1 MKKPFAKQIIMG
13 TMALTLIGGGGA
25 LAISNNAFAATSAT
39 SMTSA
44 APQQGSKGNHSFGE
58 FKGVSDQL
66 LTFLK
71 LDKAT
76 FTTKSATETLA
87 QIATDQGI
95 TREAL
100 KAELTAEE
108 NAKLDKEKADFA
120 ANIDNTIDSV
130 QKGENGESRGNRG
143 SKIDLTSTAA
153 ALGYA
158 TVAELKTALVSGT
171 SIADLAT
178 AKGVKLQS
186 IIDLEVVQIVKD
198 LDAKLAAGTI
208 TQAQYDKQ
216 KASSTSI
223 ATKIVNDKHNSNNKH
238 NKNNNHQNKNNNQND
253 TEVND
258 DAAAAPTTSTAPTT
272 N

>member
-13 TMALTLIGGGGA
+13 TLALTLIGGGGA
-25 LAISNNAFAATSAT
+25 LALSHNAFAASAT
-39 SMTSA
+39 PTTTA
-44 APQQGSKGNHSFGE
+44 APQKGSNGHHSFGANSE
-58 FKGVSDQL
+58 ASDQL

-95 TREAL
+95 SREAL

-130 QKGENGESRGNRG
+130 QKGEIGERRG
-143 SKIDLTSTAA
+143 SKGSKLDLTTTAA
-153 ALGYA
+153 ALGYT

-171 SIADLAT
+171 SIADLAA
-178 AKGVKLQS
+178 AKGVTIQS

-216 KASSTSI
+216 KANSTNI
-223 ATKIVNDKHNSNNKH
+223 ATKIVNDKHTSNNKH
-238 NKNNNHQNKNNNQND
+238 NKNNKQND
-253 TEVND
+253 TETND
-258 DAAAAPTTSTAPTT
+258 DAAAAPTTSTTPTT